1 MVKKYYWLTKPGIIY
16 GNALTALAGF
26 LFAAKWRVDAWLLIS
41 TLTGTCLVI
50 ASACVFNNCIDR
62 NIDEAMARTQK
73 RALVTKAISL
83 PHAIIF
89 GTVLGLIGFSL
100 LTWFTN
106 QLVVLIGV
114 IAFVDYVALYGWSKR
129 RSVWGTLV
137 GSISGA
143 APIVAGYV
151 AVTNHIDIGAGLL
164 FLLLVMWQMPHFYAI
179 ALYRLKDYKAAN
191 IPVLPAV
198 HGQHHTQMQVL
209 LYILGFIAVVIAL
222 TGFGYAG
229 YSFLAVMVAL
239 SVVWLWK
246 GLRGFQGTDGAV
258 WGRGMFLFS
267 LVIILALSISLS
279 VGSVLV

>member
-1 MVKKYYWLTKPGIIY
+1 MLKNYYWLTKPGIIY
-16 GNALTALAGF
+16 GNALTAVAGF
-26 LFAAKWRVDAWLLIS
+26 LFAAKWHVDIWLLFA
-41 TLTGTCLVI
+41 TLVGTSLVI

-62 NIDEAMARTQK
+62 NIDEVMARTQN
-73 RALVTKAISL
+73 RALVTKVISL
-83 PHAIIF
+83 PNAIMF
-89 GTVLGLIGFSL
+89 GTLLGLVGFSL
-100 LTWFTN
+100 LTRFTN

-114 IAFVDYVALYGWSKR
+114 IAFIDYVALYGWSKR

-143 APIVAGYV
+143 APIVAGYA
-151 AVTNHIDIGAGLL
+151 AVTNRIDIGAGLL

-179 ALYRLKDYKAAN
+179 ALYRLKDYEAAN
-191 IPVLPAV
+191 IPVLPVV
-198 HGQHHTQMQVL
+198 HGQRHTQIQVL
-209 LYILGFIAVVIAL
+209 LYIVGFIATVIAL

-229 YSFLAVMVAL
+229 YSFLAVMVIL

-246 GLRGFQGTDGAV
+246 GLRDFHAADGKV